1 MGYALGI
8 KSLLVLNVEFYTG
21 IGTTLL
27 DPRLVDPVPD
37 NHGMAGKEVLI
48 VDDVADSGRT
58 LEFVHG
64 ICRQY
69 ASRIRT
75 AVLYEKPRTVL
86 NCDYV
91 WKKTDKWIVFPW
103 SALPP
108 VNAGAN
114 TEA

>member
-1 MGYALGI
+1 
-8 KSLLVLNVEFYTG
+8 
-21 IGTTLL
+21 
-27 DPRLVDPVPD
+27 
-37 NHGMAGKEVLI
+37 MAGKEVLI